1 MEFVT
6 LKESSPEWGYM
17 WDMLRLHPINGGL
30 DEPCIAL
37 NEGESWQYMGT
48 FRQGEIL
55 ISDFRHRNH
64 PYSNELAKV
73 TLSHVLENEESI
85 RTSSR
90 IK

>member
-6 LKESSPEWGYM
+6 LKESSPEWGYL

-30 DEPCIAL
+30 EEPCIAM
-37 NEGESWQYMGT
+37 NNGEVWQYMGT
-48 FRQGEIL
+48 YRNGDTL
-55 ISDFRHRNH
+55 ISDFRHRCH
-64 PYSNELAKV
+64 PYSQELAKA
-73 TLSHVLENEESI
+73 TFPHILENEDSI